1 MSQDKKESSFT
12 KVIQVGLVVKDVEK
26 TVERLTSL
34 GIGPFN
40 PMVLSPEREEWF
52 RGERMY
58 ADFKIYGAMIG
69 DIQLELIQPLSG
81 DSPHKEFLESK
92 GEGIQHIA
100 CAVEDVE
107 KEVGKLTNQGA
118 SVLLRA
124 KFPGGRGVAYMD
136 LDAGGLI
143 IELIQRR
150 GEPPNPAERL
160 NL

>member
-1 MSQDKKESSFT
+1 MTTDKTESSFT
-12 KVIQVGLVVKDVEK
+12 KVIQVGIVVRDVEE
-26 TVERLTSL
+26 TVKRLTSL
-34 GIGPFN
+34 GIGPFSQ
-40 PMVLSPEREEWF
+40 MVLPPERQEWF
-52 RGERMY
+52 RDKRMY

-69 DIQLELIQPLSG
+69 DIQIEFIQPLSG
-81 DSPHKEFLESK
+81 DSPHKEFLETK

-100 CAVEDVE
+100 CAVEDIE
-107 KEVGKLTNQGA
+107 KEVEKLTKQG
-118 SVLLRA
+118 VTTLLRA

-150 GEPPNPAERL
+150 TQPENPAERP

>member
-1 MSQDKKESSFT
+1 MTQPEPDSPFT
-12 KVIQVGLVVKDVEK
+12 KVIQVGLVVRDVEK

-34 GIGPFN
+34 GIGPFQ
-40 PMVLSPEREEWF
+40 PMTLPSDREEWF
-52 RGERMY
+52 HGKRMY

-81 DSPHKEFLESK
+81 DSPHKEFLETK

-100 CAVEDVE
+100 CAVEDVA
-107 KEVGKLTNQGA
+107 KEEAKLQSEGA
-118 SVLLRA
+118 NTLMRA

-143 IELIQRR
+143 VELIQRR
-150 GEPPNPAERL
+150 GEAPNPPIK
-160 NL
+160 

>member
-1 MSQDKKESSFT
+1 MAIDKADSSFT

-40 PMVLSPEREEWF
+40 KMTLPPDREEWF
-52 RGERMY
+52 RGKRMY

-69 DIQLELIQPLSG
+69 DIQIELIQPISG
-81 DSPHKEFLESK
+81 DSPHKEFLETN

-100 CAVEDVE
+100 CAVEDVQ
-107 KEVGKLTNQGA
+107 KEADKLTKEGA
-118 SVLLRA
+118 VTLMRA

-143 IELIQRR
+143 VELIQRR
-150 GEPPNPAERL
+150 SEPPRAAEVM
-160 NL
+160 NM

>member
-1 MSQDKKESSFT
+1 MTQDKTPSSFT
-12 KVIQVGLVVKDVEK
+12 KVIQVGLVVRDVEK
-26 TVERLTSL
+26 TVETLTAL

-40 PMVLSPEREEWF
+40 RMALSPEREEWF

-58 ADFKIYGAMIG
+58 AEFKIYGAMIG
-69 DIQLELIQPLSG
+69 DVQIELIQPLSG

-100 CAVEDVE
+100 CAVEDVQ
-107 KEVGKLTNQGA
+107 KEVEKLTGKGA

-136 LDAGGLI
+136 LGAGGLI

-150 GEPPNPAERL
+150 NDLPGAA
-160 NL
+160 